1 MGKLSRKI
9 DSLAEEKG
17 FELSVPP
24 RGRRFQNGTL
34 RQFRAASC
42 HETGPLHP
50 RGTSGSN
57 PLRSTGESANF
68 CFLSG
73 GAPSA
78 TPRWHRVTAAPGRKV
93 YGRGQFVTFTP
104 EELNALDVE
113 SSKVIDLEKFVP
125 RGDLDPV
132 YFDSSYYLYPDCI
145 ASNQGARR
153 APRAV
158 SRVARSCSTRR

>member
-1 MGKLSRKI
+1 MSSVELIIVPTPSRRAVSSVAQVSSLNVGWSRRVPRNRKGQSRRALS
-9 DSLAEEKG
+9 L
-17 FELSVPP
+17 L
-24 RGRRFQNGTL
+24 
-34 RQFRAASC
+34 
-42 HETGPLHP
+42 
-50 RGTSGSN
+50 RGTDGSN
-57 PLRSTGESANF
+57 PSPSTGESANF